1 MLNKK
6 CLKVVLFGP
15 ESSGKTTLA
24 KLLAKHYRTNYVP
37 EFARDYLQKKWD
49 RENKV
54 CSLKDLPTI
63 VEGQK
68 ALERKILKKSKNII
82 FCDTNVVVTQIW
94 SQTHFNGFCF
104 PKILN
109 AARESKYDY
118 YLLTERI
125 SELKGNGV
133 DTVKWEVTRYIKV
146 SFAFTNLI
154 VILCGIPLVV
164 LKEKN
169 SLSFGAGSSVFVI
182 FGYYAFIKFGQSL
195 GFKGVITPLLSA
207 WIGNLVFMVAGILLF
222 WRAKT

>member
-109 AARESKYDY
+109 EARESKYDY
-118 YLLTERI
+118 YLLTDIDIPWEKDDLRDRPNGRETTFKLFKETLESYGFPFKKI
-125 SELKGNGV
+125 SGDISMRL
-133 DTVKWEVTRYIKV
+133 
-146 SFAFTNLI
+146 
-154 VILCGIPLVV
+154 
-164 LKEKN
+164 N
-169 SLSFGAGSSVFVI
+169 SSI
-182 FGYYAFIKFGQSL
+182 EIIDK
-195 GFKGVITPLLSA
+195 LLL
-207 WIGNLVFMVAGILLF
+207 N
-222 WRAKT
+222 